1 DTFNRSRGF
10 IDVIGSLALN
20 IRLGD
25 LPPPP
30 APREEPA
37 PPPPPPAPVPE
48 PEPEPEV
55 IFEFDSMVTFG
66 LDSSQLRPE
75 ATTELDEA
83 AALLNLHNEIVKIE
97 VAGYT
102 CDLGEAGY
110 NQGLSERRATA
121 VRDYL
126 VNEGGVDAD
135 RLMIRGYGEERPK
148 VPNTSTENRQ
158 QNRRVELIVIERED
172 G

>member
-1 DTFNRSRGF
+1 
-10 IDVIGSLALN
+10 
-20 IRLGD
+20 
-25 LPPPP
+25 
-30 APREEPA
+30 
-37 PPPPPPAPVPE
+37 
-48 PEPEPEV
+48 
-55 IFEFDSMVTFG
+55 MVTFG